1 MQSNSGFV
9 LVFSKFVLDPQAVVV
24 QFDDNGSI
32 IIVGDFQFTG
42 RLQLLYIG
50 HRIVRGNIADLAL
63 GGCSAAAGR
72 LALLDDQFVVFS

>member
-42 RLQLLYIG
+42 RLQRLHIG
-50 HRIVRGNIADLAL
+50 HRFVRGNIADLAL
-63 GGCSAAAGR
+63 GGCSAAAGD
-72 LALLDDQFVVFS
+72 LVIVSSGLLL